1 MKDVP
6 KFTMILFTHY
16 SSVDK
21 GVEILMTL
29 LKTAAVTIMFAF
41 FLAFIGSVSAQDVSV
56 QKLLEVEEQ
65 LRSEQ
70 KKNEE
75 TKETIVQLEKKVQCT
90 YGMVKGYENC
100 DASFTEKNEDYL
112 DCMQK
117 VRKEKEDCM
126 LDTAAE

>member
-1 MKDVP
+1 
-6 KFTMILFTHY
+6 
-16 SSVDK
+16 
-21 GVEILMTL
+21 MTL

-90 YGMVKGYENC
+90 YAMVKGYENC
-100 DASFTEKNEDYL
+100 DATFTEKSEDYFACIQKARQEK
-112 DCMQK
+112 DECMM
-117 VRKEKEDCM
+117 E
-126 LDTAAE
+126 LAAETQ